1 MAVEHEVAMPGRVLL
16 TGWFSFP
23 DGEVTAG
30 DALALRR
37 IRACLD
43 HLGIP
48 YDVAWSAGYRPD
60 ALHLS
65 EAAGHLYTHL
75 VFLCGPAHGPQVE
88 ELHRSFPSCVR
99 IAVGT
104 SVIDGSAP
112 AVTGFH
118 HVLSRDAPGGVR
130 PVPDLAAAAPT
141 GPGAPVVGVVL
152 THGQG
157 EYAGARRHAEVAAT
171 LTRWLAAKDCACLEL
186 TTRLDAHDW
195 RLCTTAGQFESVVGR
210 LDLVVTDRLHG
221 LVLALRAGVPALAV
235 DPVAGGAKVSAQGRA
250 LSWPA
255 TLGAGQCV
263 RAELDRWWSWC
274 LGDGRNLAER
284 RREEFLDARFHDTR
298 DDGTAG
304 LARVLSTAAWPEGR
318 RERTSGARS
327 GP

>member
-1 MAVEHEVAMPGRVLL
+1 MATEHDAAEPGRVLL
-16 TGWFSFP
+16 TGWFSFV

-37 IRACLD
+37 VRACLD
-43 HLGIP
+43 RRGIP

-65 EAAGHLYTHL
+65 EAAGHPYTHL
-75 VFLCGPAHGPQVE
+75 VFLCGPAHGRQVE

-104 SVIDGSAP
+104 SVIDASAP

-118 HVLSRDAPGGVR
+118 HVLPRDAPGGVR
-130 PVPDLAAAAPT
+130 PVRDLAAGATT
-141 GPGAPVVGVVL
+141 GPGVPVVGVVL

-157 EYAGARRHAEVAAT
+157 EYADARRHAEVATA
-171 LTRWLAAKDCACLEL
+171 LTRWLAAKDCACVEL

-195 RLCTTAGQFESVVGR
+195 RLCTTAGQFESVLRR

-235 DPVAGGAKVSAQGRA
+235 DPVAGGAKVSAQARA

-255 TLGAGQCV
+255 ALGAAQCA
-263 RAELDRWWSWC
+263 RADLDRWWSWC
-274 LGDGRNLAER
+274 LGDGRDLAER
-284 RREEFLDARFHDTR
+284 RREEFLGARFHDTR

-304 LARVLSTAAWPEGR
+304 LVRALTTATGPGGGR
-318 RERTSGARS
+318 GRTSDPRG

>member
-1 MAVEHEVAMPGRVLL
+1 MATEHKPTEPGRVLL
-16 TGWFSFP
+16 TGWFSFL

-37 IRACLD
+37 VRACLD

-65 EAAGHLYTHL
+65 EAAGNIYTHL
-75 VFLCGPAHGPQVE
+75 VFLCGPAYGRQVE

-104 SVIDGSAP
+104 SVIDASAP

-118 HVLSRDAPGGVR
+118 HVLPRDAPGGVR
-130 PVPDLAAAAPT
+130 PVRDLAAGAPT

-157 EYAGARRHAEVAAT
+157 EYTGARRHAEVAAT

-195 RLCTTAGQFESVVGR
+195 RLCTTAGQFESVVRR

-235 DPVAGGAKVSAQGRA
+235 DPVAGGAKVSAQARA

-255 TLGAGQCV
+255 SLGAAQCT
-263 RAELDRWWSWC
+263 RADLDRWWSWC
-274 LGDGRNLAER
+274 LGDGRKLAEQR
-284 RREEFLDARFHDTR
+284 RQEFLDPPFHDAGA
-298 DDGTAG
+298 DGTAG
-304 LARVLSTAAWPEGR
+304 LVRALSTAVPPGSE
-318 RERTSGARS
+318 RERTSDARS
-327 GP
+327 GR